1 VSAAGLAGGTQDFPL
16 TLTHLLGR
24 ARGINGEAAVVTQ
37 LDAEGRLERSTLA
50 SVGARAEALAAGLS
64 GLGLAPGDRVGV
76 FSWNNRRH
84 LEAYWGVPCGGL
96 VLHTMNPRLSPE
108 QIAYTVRHSG
118 DRAIVCDGALLEALA
133 PVLELLGEEAPAHL
147 VVFEDEGAA
156 EPNGAAATRSSAR
169 AGSDA
174 SANGGAVNS
183 TAALPGALD
192 YEALLAAGAAAIAAD
207 DYALPDLD
215 ERAAAALCYTSG
227 TTGDPKGVL
236 YSHRCL
242 ALHTILMA
250 GTETYRIGARDR
262 VLAVVPMFHAM
273 GWNLAYLSGM
283 VGADLVLPG
292 RFLQP
297 EPLTRLIEAERIT
310 ASCGVPTIWMDV
322 LRHADEHGADLSAFE
337 LAICGGTQVPPQL
350 MRDFEA
356 RHGVAVVQG
365 WGMTETLPGAA
376 LAYDP
381 PPPRNGRA
389 GAGAGEQEEERWKR
403 REHAG
408 RVSPFYELR
417 IVGDDGAELPRDG
430 ESQGEIQARGPIV
443 AGSYFEAPEASA
455 AAITADGWLRTGDV
469 GTLDCRGWLRITD
482 RAKDVIKSGGEWIS
496 SVDLESALMAH
507 PKVVEAAVIAV
518 PDERWSE
525 RPFAC
530 VVAAEGT
537 EERELSDFLAERFER
552 WWLPDGFAFIAEI
565 PKTSV
570 GKFDKKALRGA
581 YAEKEA

>member
-1 VSAAGLAGGTQDFPL
+1 MSEAGLAGGTQDFPL

-24 ARGINGEAAVVTQ
+24 ARGVNGDAEVVTQ
-37 LDAEGRLERSTLA
+37 LDAEGTLERSNLA
-50 SVGARAEALAAGLS
+50 TVGGRAEALAAGLS
-64 GLGLAPGDRVGV
+64 QLGLAPGDRVGV
-76 FSWNNRRH
+76 FAWNNRPH
-84 LEAYWGVPCGGL
+84 LEAYWGVPCAGL

-118 DRAIVCDGALLEALA
+118 DRALVCDGALLDALG
-133 PVLELLGEEAPAHL
+133 PVLALLGDDAPEHLIVFGDGDDGHDGYEELL
-147 VVFEDEGAA
+147 
-156 EPNGAAATRSSAR
+156 AR
-169 AGSDA
+169 
-174 SANGGAVNS
+174 GG
-183 TAALPGALD
+183 
-192 YEALLAAGAAAIAAD
+192 AAIAAG
-207 DYALPDLD
+207 DYGLPELD
-215 ERAAAALCYTSG
+215 EHAAAALCYTSG
-227 TTGDPKGVL
+227 TTGDPKGVA

-250 GTETYRIGARDR
+250 GTETYRIGRRDR

-273 GWNLAYLSGM
+273 GWNLAYLAGM
-283 VGADLVLPG
+283 VGAALVLPG

-297 EPLTRLIEAERIT
+297 GPLTRLIEAERIT

-337 LAICGGTQVPPQL
+337 LAICGGTQVPGGL

-376 LAYDP
+376 LAHDP
-381 PPPRNGRA
+381 PDRGDGVDDA
-389 GAGAGEQEEERWKR
+389 ERWR
-403 REHAG
+403 EREHAG

-430 ESQGEIQARGPIV
+430 ESQGEIQIRGPVV
-443 AGSYFEAPEASA
+443 AGSYFESPAASA
-455 AAITADGWLRTGDV
+455 AAFAPGGWLRTGDV
-469 GTLDCRGWLRITD
+469 GTLDERGRLRITD

-507 PKVVEAAVIAV
+507 PAVFEAAVIAV

-530 VVAAEGT
+530 VAAAPGTEAAELT
-537 EERELSDFLAERFER
+537 EFLAAREVPR
-552 WWLPDGFAFIAEI
+552 WWLPDGFAFVEEI

-581 YAEKEA
+581 YAERGA

>member
-1 VSAAGLAGGTQDFPL
+1 VSGAGLAGGTQDFPL

-24 ARGINGEAAVVTQ
+24 AKGFNGDAEVVTL
-37 LDAEGRLERSTLA
+37 LDAEGAVERSDLA
-50 SVGARAEALAAGLS
+50 TVGARAEALAAGLS
-64 GLGLAPGDRVGV
+64 ALGLEPGDRVGV
-76 FSWNNRRH
+76 FSWNNREH
-84 LEAYWGVPCGGL
+84 LEAYWGVPCAGL

-108 QIAYTVRHSG
+108 QIAYTVRHSR
-118 DRAIVCDGALLEALA
+118 DRAIICDGELLETLE
-133 PVLELLGEEAPAHL
+133 PVLELLGDDAPEHL
-147 VVFEDEGAA
+147 IVFGDRDDGYERLLEQ
-156 EPNGAAATRSSAR
+156 
-169 AGSDA
+169 
-174 SANGGAVNS
+174 GGA
-183 TAALPGALD
+183 
-192 YEALLAAGAAAIAAD
+192 
-207 DYALPDLD
+207 DYALPELD
-215 ERAAAALCYTSG
+215 ERSAAALCYTSG
-227 TTGDPKGVL
+227 TTGDPKGVA

-250 GTETYRIGARDR
+250 GTEAYRIGRRDR

-283 VGADLVLPG
+283 VGATLVLPG

-297 EPLTRLIEAERIT
+297 EPLTKLIEAERIT

-322 LRHADEHGADLSAFE
+322 LRYADEHGADLSAFE
-337 LAICGGTQVPPQL
+337 LAICGGTQVPARL
-350 MRDFEA
+350 MRDFEE

-376 LAYDP
+376 LAHDP
-381 PPPRNGRA
+381 PARA
-389 GAGAGEQEEERWKR
+389 GTPAGDEERWHE

-417 IVGDDGAELPRDG
+417 IVADDDTELPRDG
-430 ESQGEIQARGPIV
+430 VAQGEIQIRGPVV
-443 AGSYFEAPEASA
+443 AGSYFESPAASA
-455 AAITADGWLRTGDV
+455 ASFVAPGGWLRTGDV
-469 GTLDCRGWLRITD
+469 GTLDERGRLRITD

-507 PKVVEAAVIAV
+507 PAVFEAAVIAV

-530 VVAAEGT
+530 VAAAPGTDAAELT
-537 EERELSDFLAERFER
+537 EFLAGREVPR
-552 WWLPDGFAFIAEI
+552 WWLPDGFAFVEEI

-581 YAEKEA
+581 YAERRA

>member
-1 VSAAGLAGGTQDFPL
+1 VSSAGLVGGTQDFPL

-24 ARGINGEAAVVTQ
+24 ARGINGDAEVVTQ
-37 LDAEGRLERSTLA
+37 LDAEGRLERTTLA
-50 SVGARAEALAAGLS
+50 AVGERAEALAAGLA
-64 GLGLAPGDRVGV
+64 GLGLKPGDRVGV
-76 FSWNNRRH
+76 FSWNNRQY
-84 LEAYWGVPCGGL
+84 LESYWGIPCAGL

-108 QIAYTVRHSG
+108 QIAYTVRHAG
-118 DRAIVCDGALLEALA
+118 DRAIVCDGALLEALG
-133 PVLELLGEEAPAHL
+133 PVLEELGDDAPEHL
-147 VVFEDEGAA
+147 IVFGADAAGADDAAGGEDGA
-156 EPNGAAATRSSAR
+156 
-169 AGSDA
+169 
-174 SANGGAVNS
+174 GGASRADAV
-183 TAALPGALD
+183 D
-192 YEALLAAGAAAIAAD
+192 YEAVLDAGAAAIAAG
-207 DYALPDLD
+207 DYALQELD
-215 ERAAAALCYTSG
+215 ERSAAALCYTSG
-227 TTGDPKGVL
+227 TTGDPKGVA

-283 VGADLVLPG
+283 VGAALVLPG

-297 EPLTRLIEAERIT
+297 EPLTKLIEAERIT

-376 LAYDP
+376 LSFDP
-381 PPPRNGRA
+381 P
-389 GAGAGEQEEERWKR
+389 GADDEERWKAR
-403 REHAG
+403 GHAG

-430 ESQGEIQARGPIV
+430 VSQGEIQARGPVV
-443 AGSYFEAPEASA
+443 AGSYFEAPEKSA
-455 AAITADGWLRTGDV
+455 ESFAPGGWLRTGDV
-469 GTLDCRGWLRITD
+469 GTLDERGWLRITD

-507 PKVVEAAVIAV
+507 PAVVEAAVIAV

-537 EERELSDFLAERFER
+537 EEAELTAFLGERFER
-552 WWLPDGFAFIAEI
+552 WWLPEGYAFIAEI

-570 GKFDKKALRGA
+570 GKFDKKALRGT
-581 YAEKEA
+581 YVERKV

>member
-24 ARGINGEAAVVTQ
+24 ARGINGEAGVVTQ
-37 LDAEGRLERSTLA
+37 LDAEGRVERSNLA
-50 SVGARAEALAAGLS
+50 SVGARAEALAAGLA
-64 GLGLAPGDRVGV
+64 GIGLAAGDRVGV
-76 FSWNNRRH
+76 FSWNNRQH

-118 DRAIVCDGALLEALA
+118 DRAIVCDGALLGTLE
-133 PVLELLGEEAPAHL
+133 PVLELLGEDAPEHL
-147 VVFEDEGAA
+147 VVFGGEGDAD
-156 EPNGAAATRSSAR
+156 AAAPA
-169 AGSDA
+169 
-174 SANGGAVNS
+174 
-183 TAALPGALD
+183 GALA
-192 YEALLAAGAAAIAAD
+192 YEDLLARGAAAIAAD
-207 DYALPDLD
+207 EYVLPDLD

-227 TTGDPKGVL
+227 TTGDPKGVA

-273 GWNLAYLSGM
+273 GWNLAYLAGM

-322 LRHADEHGADLSAFE
+322 LRYADEHGSDLAAFE

-381 PPPRNGRA
+381 PAR
-389 GAGAGEQEEERWKR
+389 GAGPGAAPVDEEERWAR
-403 REHAG
+403 RQHAG

-430 ESQGEIQARGPIV
+430 ESQGEIQIRGPVV

-455 AAITADGWLRTGDV
+455 AAFTADGWLRTGDV

-507 PKVVEAAVIAV
+507 PAVVEAAVIAV

-537 EERELSDFLAERFER
+537 GEAELTEFLAARFER
-552 WWLPDGFAFIAEI
+552 WWLPEGFAFVAEI

-570 GKFDKKALRGA
+570 GKFDKKALRGE
-581 YAEKEA
+581 YAERSG

>member
-1 VSAAGLAGGTQDFPL
+1 
-16 TLTHLLGR
+16 
-24 ARGINGEAAVVTQ
+24 
-37 LDAEGRLERSTLA
+37 
-50 SVGARAEALAAGLS
+50 
-64 GLGLAPGDRVGV
+64 
-76 FSWNNRRH
+76 
-84 LEAYWGVPCGGL
+84 
-96 VLHTMNPRLSPE
+96 
-108 QIAYTVRHSG
+108 
-118 DRAIVCDGALLEALA
+118 
-133 PVLELLGEEAPAHL
+133 
-147 VVFEDEGAA
+147 
-156 EPNGAAATRSSAR
+156 
-169 AGSDA
+169 
-174 SANGGAVNS
+174 
-183 TAALPGALD
+183 
-192 YEALLAAGAAAIAAD
+192 
-207 DYALPDLD
+207 
-215 ERAAAALCYTSG
+215 
-227 TTGDPKGVL
+227 
-236 YSHRCL
+236 
-242 ALHTILMA
+242 
-250 GTETYRIGARDR
+250 
-262 VLAVVPMFHAM
+262 MFHAM
-273 GWNLAYLSGM
+273 GWNLAYLAGM

-297 EPLTRLIEAERIT
+297 EPLTKLIAAERIT

-322 LRHADEHGADLSAFE
+322 LRYADEHGSDLSAFE

-381 PPPRNGRA
+381 PRVQ
-389 GAGAGEQEEERWKR
+389 QEEERWAR

-430 ESQGEIQARGPIV
+430 ESQGEIQVRGPVV

-455 AAITADGWLRTGDV
+455 AAFTADGWLRTGDV

-507 PKVVEAAVIAV
+507 PAVHEAAVIAI

-537 EERELSDFLAERFER
+537 EEAELTAFLADRFER

-581 YAEKEA
+581 YAERGA

>member
-1 VSAAGLAGGTQDFPL
+1 VSGAGLAGGTQDFPL

-24 ARGINGEAAVVTQ
+24 AKGFNGDAEVVTQ
-37 LDAEGRLERSTLA
+37 LDAEGAVERSDLA
-50 SVGARAEALAAGLS
+50 TVGGRAEALAAGLS
-64 GLGLAPGDRVGV
+64 ALGLEPGDRVGV
-76 FSWNNRRH
+76 FSWNNREH
-84 LEAYWGVPCGGL
+84 LEAYWGVPCAGL

-108 QIAYTVRHSG
+108 QIAYTVRHSR
-118 DRAIVCDGALLEALA
+118 DRAIICDGELLDALE
-133 PVLELLGEEAPAHL
+133 PVLELLGDDAPEHL
-147 VVFEDEGAA
+147 IVFGDRDDGYERLLEQGAA
-156 EPNGAAATRSSAR
+156 
-169 AGSDA
+169 
-174 SANGGAVNS
+174 
-183 TAALPGALD
+183 
-192 YEALLAAGAAAIAAD
+192 
-207 DYALPDLD
+207 DYALPELD
-215 ERAAAALCYTSG
+215 ERSAAALCYTSG
-227 TTGDPKGVL
+227 TTGDPKGVA

-250 GTETYRIGARDR
+250 GTEAYRIGRRDR

-283 VGADLVLPG
+283 VGATLALPG

-297 EPLTRLIEAERIT
+297 EPLTNLIEAERIT

-322 LRHADEHGADLSAFE
+322 LRYADEHGADLSAFE
-337 LAICGGTQVPPQL
+337 LAICGGTQVPAQL
-350 MRDFEA
+350 MRDFEE

-376 LAYDP
+376 LAHDP
-381 PPPRNGRA
+381 PARA
-389 GAGAGEQEEERWKR
+389 GAPADDEERWHER
-403 REHAG
+403 DHAG

-417 IVGDDGAELPRDG
+417 IVADDGAVLPRDG
-430 ESQGEIQARGPIV
+430 VAQGEIQIRGPVV
-443 AGSYFEAPEASA
+443 AGSYFESPEASA
-455 AAITADGWLRTGDV
+455 ASFVDPGGWLRTGDV
-469 GTLDCRGWLRITD
+469 GTLDERGRLRITD

-507 PKVVEAAVIAV
+507 PAVFEAAVIAI

-530 VVAAEGT
+530 VAAAPGTDAAELT
-537 EERELSDFLAERFER
+537 EFLAGRDVPR
-552 WWLPDGFAFIAEI
+552 WWLPDGFAFVEEI

-581 YAEKEA
+581 YAERRA

>member
-1 VSAAGLAGGTQDFPL
+1 VSVAGISGGTQDFPL

-24 ARGINGEAAVVTQ
+24 ARGINGCAAVVTQ
-37 LDAEGRLERSTLA
+37 LDAEGNLERTNLA
-50 SVGARAEALAAGLS
+50 SVGARAEALSAGLVA
-64 GLGLAPGDRVGV
+64 LGLAPGDRVGV
-76 FSWNNRRH
+76 FSWNNRQH
-84 LEAYWGVPCGGL
+84 LEAYWGVPCAGL

-133 PVLELLGEEAPAHL
+133 PVIELLGDEAPEHL
-147 VVFEDEGAA
+147 VVFGYEGDAA
-156 EPNGAAATRSSAR
+156 PA
-169 AGSDA
+169 
-174 SANGGAVNS
+174 
-183 TAALPGALD
+183 GALA
-192 YEALLAAGAAAIAAD
+192 YEEVLARGGAAIAAG
-207 DYALPDLD
+207 DYELPDLD

-227 TTGDPKGVL
+227 TTGDPKGVA

-250 GTETYRIGARDR
+250 GTETYRIGRRDR

-273 GWNLAYLSGM
+273 GWNLAYLTGM
-283 VGADLVLPG
+283 VGADFVLPG
-292 RFLQP
+292 RFLQA
-297 EPLTRLIEAERIT
+297 EPLTKLIEAERVT

-322 LRHADEHGADLSAFE
+322 LRYADEHGSDLSALE
-337 LAICGGTQVPPQL
+337 LAICGGTQVPAQL

-376 LAYDP
+376 LAHDP
-381 PPPRNGRA
+381 APRGGVA
-389 GAGAGEQEEERWKR
+389 VSEEERWR
-403 REHAG
+403 EREHAG

-417 IVGDDGAELPRDG
+417 IVADDGAELPRDG
-430 ESQGEIQARGPIV
+430 ETQGEIQARGPVV
-443 AGSYFEAPEASA
+443 AGSYFESPEASA
-455 AAITADGWLRTGDV
+455 ASFAPGGWLRTGDV
-469 GTLDCRGWLRITD
+469 GTLDERGRLRITD

-507 PKVVEAAVIAV
+507 PAVTEAAVIAI
-518 PDERWSE
+518 PDARWSE

-530 VVAAEGT
+530 VAAAPGT
-537 EERELSDFLAERFER
+537 EADELTEFLAGRGFER
-552 WWLPDGFAFIAEI
+552 WWLPDGFAFVEEI

-570 GKFDKKALRGA
+570 GKFDKKALRGV
-581 YAEKEA
+581 YAERGA

>member
-1 VSAAGLAGGTQDFPL
+1 MLESRAGTIGGTQDFPL

-24 ARGINGEAAVVTQ
+24 ARGINGDAEVVTQ
-37 LDAEGRLERSTLA
+37 LDAEGRLERTTLA
-50 SVGARAEALAAGLS
+50 AIGARAEALAAGLA

-76 FSWNNRRH
+76 FSWNNVSY
-84 LEAYWGVPCGGL
+84 LEAYWGIPCAGL

-108 QIAYTVRHSG
+108 QIAYTVRHAG
-118 DRAIVCDGALLEALA
+118 DRAIVCDGALLEALG
-133 PVLELLGEEAPAHL
+133 PVLAELGDDAPEHLIVFGAEA
-147 VVFEDEGAA
+147 D
-156 EPNGAAATRSSAR
+156 
-169 AGSDA
+169 
-174 SANGGAVNS
+174 GGAVAEGPGGAGGPDGAPS
-183 TAALPGALD
+183 PAAAGSPAAGALD
-192 YEALLAAGAAAIAAD
+192 YEEVIERGAAAIAAG
-207 DYALPDLD
+207 DYSLPELD
-215 ERAAAALCYTSG
+215 ERSAAALCYTSG
-227 TTGDPKGVL
+227 TTGDPKGVA

-250 GTETYRIGARDR
+250 GTETYRIGGRDR

-273 GWNLAYLSGM
+273 GWNLAYLSAM
-283 VGADLVLPG
+283 VGAALILPG

-297 EPLTRLIEAERIT
+297 EPLTALIESERIT

-322 LRHADEHGADLSAFE
+322 LRHADAHGADLSAFE

-350 MRDFEA
+350 MRDFEE

-376 LAYDP
+376 LSFDP
-381 PPPRNGRA
+381 P
-389 GAGAGEQEEERWKR
+389 GADEDERWR
-403 REHAG
+403 ARGHAG

-417 IVGDDGAELPRDG
+417 VVGDDGAELARDG
-430 ESQGEIQARGPIV
+430 VSQGEIQARGPVV
-443 AGSYFEAPEASA
+443 AGSYFESPEKSAEAFAPG
-455 AAITADGWLRTGDV
+455 GWLRTGDV
-469 GTLDCRGWLRITD
+469 GTLDERGWLRITD

-507 PKVVEAAVIAV
+507 PAVVEAAVIGV

-537 EERELSDFLAERFER
+537 AEAELTAFLAEREIPR
-552 WWLPDGFAFIAEI
+552 WWLPEGYAFIAEI

-570 GKFDKKALRGA
+570 GKFDKKALRGT
-581 YAEKEA
+581 YVERKV

>member
-1 VSAAGLAGGTQDFPL
+1 MTAAGLPGGTQDFPL
-16 TLTHLLGR
+16 TLTHLLRR
-24 ARGINGEAAVVTQ
+24 ARGVNGCAEVVTQ
-37 LDAEGRLERSTLA
+37 LDAEGRLERTNLA
-50 SVGARAEALAAGLS
+50 SVGARAEALAAGLVA
-64 GLGLAPGDRVGV
+64 LGLAPGDRVGV
-76 FSWNNRRH
+76 FSWNNRQH
-84 LEAYWGVPCGGL
+84 LEAYWGVPCAGL
-96 VLHTMNPRLSPE
+96 VLHTLNPRLSPE

-118 DRAIVCDGALLEALA
+118 DRAIVVDGALAGALEPVLDLLGADAPPRLIAFDADAAPDAA
-133 PVLELLGEEAPAHL
+133 PVL
-147 VVFEDEGAA
+147 AA
-156 EPNGAAATRSSAR
+156 
-169 AGSDA
+169 
-174 SANGGAVNS
+174 
-183 TAALPGALD
+183 ALD
-192 YEALLAAGAAAIAAD
+192 YEEVLARGAAAIAAGS
-207 DYALPDLD
+207 YALPDLD

-227 TTGDPKGVL
+227 TTGDPKGVA

-250 GTETYRIGARDR
+250 GTETYRIGRRDR

-273 GWNLAYLSGM
+273 GWNLAYLAGM

-297 EPLTRLIEAERIT
+297 QPLTRLIEAERIT

-322 LRHADEHGADLSAFE
+322 LREADERGADLSAFE
-337 LAICGGTQVPPQL
+337 LAICGGTQVPAQL

-376 LAYDP
+376 LAHDP
-381 PPPRNGRA
+381 PARD
-389 GAGAGEQEEERWKR
+389 GAPVADAERWR
-403 REHAG
+403 EREHAG

-417 IVGDDGAELPRDG
+417 IVGDDDAELPCDG
-430 ESQGEIQARGPIV
+430 ESQGEIQARGPVV
-443 AGSYFEAPEASA
+443 AGAYFEAPDASA
-455 AAITADGWLRTGDV
+455 ASFAPGGWLRTGDV
-469 GTLDCRGWLRITD
+469 GTLDERGRLRITD

-507 PKVVEAAVIAV
+507 PAVSEAAVIAV
-518 PDERWSE
+518 PDARWSE

-530 VVAAEGT
+530 VVATPGT
-537 EERELSDFLAERFER
+537 EAAELTEFLAGRGFER
-552 WWLPDGFAFIAEI
+552 WWLPDGFAFVEEI

-581 YAEKEA
+581 YAGRGA

>member
-16 TLTHLLGR
+16 TLIHLLGR

-50 SVGARAEALAAGLS
+50 AVGARAEALAAGLA

-84 LEAYWGVPCGGL
+84 LEAYWGVPCAGL

-118 DRAIVCDGALLEALA
+118 DRAIIVDGALLEALA
-133 PVLELLGEEAPAHL
+133 PVLEVLGEEAPEHL
-147 VVFEDEGAA
+147 VVFDGES
-156 EPNGAAATRSSAR
+156 EPPA
-169 AGSDA
+169 
-174 SANGGAVNS
+174 
-183 TAALPGALD
+183 GALE
-192 YEALLAAGAAAIAAD
+192 YEQLLVTGAAAIAAD
-207 DYALPDLD
+207 EYALPDLD

-273 GWNLAYLSGM
+273 GWNLAYLAGM
-283 VGADLVLPG
+283 VGADLILPG

-322 LRHADEHGADLSAFE
+322 LRYADEHGSDLSAFE
-337 LAICGGTQVPPQL
+337 LAICGGTQVPAQL

-381 PPPRNGRA
+381 PVRG
-389 GAGAGEQEEERWKR
+389 GADATATPTAEQEEARWAR

-408 RVSPFYELR
+408 RVSPFFELR

-430 ESQGEIQARGPIV
+430 ESQGEIQVRGPVV

-507 PKVVEAAVIAV
+507 PAVVEAAVIAV

-537 EERELSDFLAERFER
+537 EADELTEFLAARFER

-581 YAEKEA
+581 YAEKGA